1 MARRTAAQAAQ
12 TRHELVD
19 AAIDVFSQWGYSG
32 ATLERI
38 ADRAGVTRGALYHH
52 FHDKADVYETALRRR
67 ADQVT
72 GPLLGALTG
81 DGPPLQ
87 RVRDFVVAY
96 CTALEHDVRF
106 RGAVD
111 LLLFGAP
118 GAPPSAQERTRR
130 GYRAWLR
137 AFEAVF
143 GEAGERGELRRTV
156 APEAAAHM
164 LLAITVGATT
174 AALRAPHVFSSAEHA
189 ASLADTLIAGLT
201 P

>member
-19 AAIDVFSQWGYSG
+19 AAVDVFSECGYAG

-52 FHDKADVYETALRRR
+52 FHDKADVYETVLRRQ
-67 ADQVT
+67 ADQVA
-72 GPLLGALTG
+72 GPLMDALTD

-87 RVRDFVVAY
+87 RIRDFLVAY
-96 CTALEHDVRF
+96 CTALERDARF
-106 RGAVD
+106 RRAVD
-111 LLLFGAP
+111 LLLFGAA
-118 GAPPSAQERTRR
+118 GAPQLAQERTRR
-130 GYRAWLR
+130 GYETWLR

-143 GEAGERGELRRTV
+143 GEAGERGELRRAIT
-156 APEAAAHM
+156 PDAAART
-164 LLAITVGATT
+164 LLALTVGATT
-174 AALRAPHVFSSAEHA
+174 AALRAPHLFSSAEHA
-189 ASLADTLIAGLT
+189 ESLANTLIAGLT

>member
-1 MARRTAAQAAQ
+1 MARRTAAKAAQ

-19 AAIDVFSQWGYSG
+19 AAVDVFSECGYSG

-52 FHDKADVYETALRRR
+52 FDDKADVYETALRHQ
-67 ADQVT
+67 AGQVA
-72 GPLLGALTG
+72 GPLMDALTA
-81 DGPPLQ
+81 DGPPLR
-87 RVRDFVVAY
+87 RVRDFLVAY
-96 CTALEHDVRF
+96 CTALERDARF

-111 LLLFGAP
+111 LLLFGAA

-130 GYRAWLR
+130 GYGAWLQ

-143 GEAGERGELRRTV
+143 GEAGERGELRRSITP
-156 APEAAAHM
+156 AAAAHM
-164 LLAITVGATT
+164 LLALTVGATT
-174 AALRAPHVFSSAEHA
+174 AALRAPPAFSSAEHA
-189 ASLADTLIAGLT
+189 ESLADTLIAGLT